1 MNLLYGPGAGALFA
15 LGSAATWAVIGLLAR
30 TLSPILNSVAI
41 NALRVSGGA
50 ALLLAW
56 VLLAGG
62 FEALADLSLG
72 NLGLLTLSAVLGFGL
87 GDTSFFASTRSLGL
101 ARATTV
107 SVTYPLIAALLA
119 RAFLGEPITP
129 RAALGALLT
138 LSGLALIITSRSE
151 DAPAGEGFWR
161 GLGAATLASLAW
173 AVTAILLKPPLQEI
187 DAITAQV
194 IRLPLAGA
202 VLWVTPWTRGA
213 IRQIM
218 ASGPATLW
226 WVAGLSLLT
235 AATSVMFVA
244 GLKYAGVA
252 AGTVLSSTSPLFAI
266 PLGVFVLGERLAPR
280 AVFGSIVTVAGIA
293 VLQL

>member
-1 MNLLYGPGAGALFA
+1 MNLLYGPGGGALFA
-15 LGSAATWAVIGLLAR
+15 LGSALTWAVIGLLVR
-30 TLSPILNSVAI
+30 TLSPVLNSVAI

-62 FEALADLSLG
+62 IKALADLSLR
-72 NLGLLTLSAVLGFGL
+72 NLGLLTASAVLGFGI

-119 RAFLGEPITP
+119 RALLGEPITP

-151 DAPAGEGFWR
+151 DAPADEGFWR
-161 GLGAATLASLAW
+161 GLGTATLASLAW

-187 DAITAQV
+187 DAITAQA

-218 ASGPATLW
+218 VSGPATLW

-266 PLGVFVLGERLAPR
+266 PLGVLVLGERLAPR
-280 AVFGSIVTVAGIA
+280 AVFGSIITVAGIVA
-293 VLQL
+293 LQL